1 MYKGSFV
8 YIHLE
13 TSEKPGKNTC
23 LLYALKCALAASG
36 CCAGT
41 EQNEIGRK

>member
-1 MYKGSFV
+1 MNKGRFV
-8 YIHLE
+8 YIHIE
-13 TSEKPGKNTC
+13 TSEKLKKTTC